1 VLDTWERNRKVGKLP
16 RFTRLIRAPAR
27 MGALIAISTFIRAEA
42 AARFDGF
49 FHTRTA
55 TPSDVVM
62 ATSSQ
67 WQQPERMSG

>member
-1 VLDTWERNRKVGKLP
+1 
-16 RFTRLIRAPAR
+16 

-49 FHTRTA
+49 FLTRTA
-55 TPSDVVM
+55 PPSDVVM

-67 WQQPERMSG
+67 W

>member
-1 VLDTWERNRKVGKLP
+1 
-16 RFTRLIRAPAR
+16 

-49 FHTRTA
+49 FLTRTA
-55 TPSDVVM
+55 TPSDVVI

-67 WQQPERMSG
+67 WRQPERTSRGSKSAARCPSARNDEVF

>member
-16 RFTRLIRAPAR
+16 RFTRLIRTPAR

-49 FHTRTA
+49 LHTRTA
-55 TPSDVVM
+55 PPSDVVM

-67 WQQPERMSG
+67 W